1 MYQQLFIFS
10 IFSNIFDF
18 LFHQLV
24 FPLHYVDS
32 FQGCYKDG
40 TEPEL
45 VHRHLVSRVVR
56 RLHSQNSVSG
66 ITKES
71 TLGFYMRQYS
81 TMGPQQQPQGH
92 STDPVSDH
100 SGAEFSGTAKSY
112 DAIPSPKR
120 IPLLSMS
127 RDFMKFSHSQMAH
140 FVQGRVD
147 NLGKI
152 FREKLAPGLPEFLFV
167 LDPGDVA
174 KVFRADGKYPR
185 RLPFSDWI
193 NVRNELNIPH
203 GLFLS

>member
-1 MYQQLFIFS
+1 MFRCFKGAAATSALQAMRGLRPLSLGTTTRTPTPGIS
-10 IFSNIFDF
+10 S
-18 LFHQLV
+18 HQL
-24 FPLHYVDS
+24 
-32 FQGCYKDG
+32 
-40 TEPEL
+40 E
-45 VHRHLVSRVVR
+45 R

-66 ITKES
+66 TTKES

-100 SGAEFSGTAKSY
+100 SGAEFSGTAKPY

-120 IPLLSMS
+120 IPLLGMS
-127 RDFMKFSHSQMAH
+127 RDFMKFSPSQMAH

-147 NLGKI
+147 NLGKL

-174 KVFRADGKYPR
+174 KVFRADGKYPM